1 MTQKR
6 NFISKK
12 KIFQNFIFQ
21 NFFFELGLDLILN
34 ERGTYSTFSK
44 AQSQSPKKETSFQ
57 KRRFFFKISF
67 FKTFFFK
74 LRLDLILYERDM

>member
-34 ERGTYSTFSK
+34 ERGT
-44 AQSQSPKKETSFQ
+44 
-57 KRRFFFKISF
+57 
-67 FKTFFFK
+67 
-74 LRLDLILYERDM
+74 